1 MVHKRADARA
11 LALEVERVSCPVMT
25 SSVARG
31 LLEAVLWKPAIAWH
45 IERISVLKQIKF
57 TAFWRNEVNNKASLP
72 KTTTITNGGPAP
84 QYFDDRTQRNTVAL
98 SDADYVVETHFTMT
112 EKAGSEDNMT
122 KFVDMFD
129 RRVERGQHFHQ
140 PYFGCRE
147 FVAEVLPAANLP
159 APVMESRDLG
169 VMLWDIRFA
178 GHGNIPIFF
187 AAHLTNGVLEIPAN
201 QKAALLSANPGK
213 GGKT

>member
-1 MVHKRADARA
+1 
-11 LALEVERVSCPVMT
+11 
-25 SSVARG
+25 
-31 LLEAVLWKPAIAWH
+31 
-45 IERISVLKQIKF
+45 
-57 TAFWRNEVNNKASLP
+57 

-98 SDADYVVETHFTMT
+98 YDADYVVETHFTMT

-147 FVAEVLPAANLP
+147 FVAEVLPAATLP

-169 VMLWDIRFA
+169 VTLWDIRFA
-178 GHGNIPIFF
+178 GHGNMPIYF
-187 AAHLTNGVLEIPAN
+187 AAHLTKGAPKIPDN
-201 QKAALLSANPGK
+201 QPAAPRSATPGK
-213 GGKT
+213 R